1 MDQEDN
7 KILLT
12 NNNQTQL
19 TFFINQFF
27 FTMKK
32 FFLLAA
38 VVGVALTSCVKNE
51 GVAVTADQNQI
62 TFEVAKYK
70 ATSRAEVAYP
80 TDLSFGA
87 YAYYENTLTPGTH
100 SLYIDNAEIV
110 YKVADG
116 RGYWAA
122 KSETYYWPTQGHLDF
137 VSYSPYNE
145 DATSPAVPKISD
157 SDVQQT
163 LKYEGFKVDA
173 ANPVDILYSDKAMQQ
188 TANTVNYGFT
198 GVPTLFHHALAKLN
212 FLVRTFRLDNAN
224 ESPDAVTKWT
234 VTIKKI
240 TLAGIY
246 DEGSLTMKTTN
257 VHDSGAT
264 TVQWANTITVVPYDV
279 WSNTSSQT
287 TKEWNCEQ
295 VLTTTARTYGA
306 GTADVA
312 QNYFILPQALAT
324 GIQQITVDYSIATLA
339 PGGQTATV
347 DYSATK
353 NFSDFPAVPAWE
365 QGKNITY
372 TIEIDPKGDEIHFAP
387 AVVDWENV
395 DGTISF

>member
-1 MDQEDN
+1 
-7 KILLT
+7 
-12 NNNQTQL
+12 
-19 TFFINQFF
+19 
-27 FTMKK
+27 MKK

-38 VVGVALTSCVKNE
+38 LVGVAFTSCVKNE

-70 ATSRAEVAYP
+70 PSSRAEVAYP
-80 TDLSFGA
+80 TDQSFGA

-116 RGYWAA
+116 NGYWAA
-122 KSETYYWPTQGHLDF
+122 KSETYFWPTQGHLDF
-137 VSYSPYNE
+137 VSYSPYNA

-163 LKYEGFKVDA
+163 LKYDGFKVDA

-188 TANTVNYGFT
+188 TANTSHYGFV

-212 FLVRTFRLDNAN
+212 FKVKTSRLDNRN
-224 ESPDAVTKWT
+224 DSPDAVTSWS
-234 VTIKKI
+234 VVVKKI
-240 TLAGIY
+240 AISGIY

-257 VHDSGAT
+257 VHDAGAT
-264 TVQWANTITVVPYDV
+264 TVQWANTMTAVPYDV

-287 TKEWNCEQ
+287 SKEWACDQ
-295 VLTTTARTYGA
+295 ILTLDARHYGA

-312 QNYFILPQALAT
+312 QDYFVLPQAMST
-324 GIQQITVDYSIATLA
+324 GIQQITVDYTITTNA

-347 DYSATK
+347 DYSTTK
-353 NFSDFPAVPAWE
+353 NLSEFPAVPAWE

-372 TIEIDPKGDEIHFAP
+372 TIDIDPVGDEIHFAP
-387 AVVDWENV
+387 AIVDWENV
-395 DGTISF
+395 DGVISF

>member
-1 MDQEDN
+1 
-7 KILLT
+7 
-12 NNNQTQL
+12 
-19 TFFINQFF
+19 
-27 FTMKK
+27 MKK

-38 VVGVALTSCVKNE
+38 LVGVAFTSCVKNE

-70 ATSRAEVAYP
+70 ASSRAEVAYP
-80 TDLSFGA
+80 TDQSFGA

-116 RGYWAA
+116 NGYWAA
-122 KSETYYWPTQGHLDF
+122 KDEIYFWPTQGHLDF
-137 VSYSPYNE
+137 VSYSPYNA

-157 SDVQQT
+157 TDVQQT

-173 ANPVDILYSDKAMQQ
+173 ANPVDLLYSDKAMQQ
-188 TANTVNYGFT
+188 TANTAHYGFT

-212 FLVRTFRLDNAN
+212 FLVKAFRLDNRN
-224 ESPDAVTKWT
+224 DSPDAVTSWT

-240 TLAGIY
+240 TLSGIY
-246 DEGSLTMKTTN
+246 DEGNLTMKTTN
-257 VHDSGAT
+257 VHDAGAT
-264 TVQWANTITVVPYDV
+264 TVQWANTITAVPYDV

-295 VLTTTARTYGA
+295 VLTTVARTYGA
-306 GTADVA
+306 GTADPA

-324 GIQQITVDYSIATLA
+324 GIQQITVDYSIATTA

-347 DYSATK
+347 DYSTTK
-353 NFSDFPAVPAWE
+353 NFSEFPAVPAWE

-372 TIEIDPKGDEIHFAP
+372 TIDIDPVGDEIHFAP
-387 AVVDWENV
+387 AVVDWENIE
-395 DGTISF
+395 GAISF